1 MLIKRAITLILRH
14 FRSFDKTP
22 IFSGVAD
29 ISVFD
34 KCIANYRMRGTKI
47 GKKVRLPDQ
56 IDGINPHLVSIGDY
70 SVVGVDILCSPIAL
84 LKGPQKCTIGNYC
97 LIAVGLVIAAVI

>member
-1 MLIKRAITLILRH
+1 MLIKRAITFILHRS
-14 FRSFDKTP
+14 RSFNKTP
-22 IFSGVAD
+22 VPSGVAD

-56 IDGINPHLVSIGDY
+56 IDGINPHLVLIGDF
-70 SVVGVDILCSPIAL
+70 SVDGVDILCSPIAL
-84 LKGPQKCTIGNYC
+84 LKDRKNAQSAIV
-97 LIAVGLVIAAVI
+97 A